1 MPVAQSNSARR
12 TLPPQKPKYDRRK
25 GRAIAALLQDKIKR
39 EHKAGLILTA
49 PCPGLMKIAV
59 AAEKYTL
66 SPWTLRAWVQEGRLR
81 YIRLGRQLRFKDA
94 DIIAAI
100 NGKAA

>member
-1 MPVAQSNSARR
+1 MPAAQSNSARR
-12 TLPPQKPKYDRRK
+12 VLPPQKPKYDRRQ
-25 GRAIAALLQDKIKR
+25 GRPIAALLQAKLKR
-39 EHKAGLILTA
+39 EYKAGLILTA
-49 PCPGLMKIAV
+49 PCPGLMKISV
-59 AAEKYTL
+59 AAARYTL

-81 YIRLGRQLRFKDA
+81 YIRLGRQLRFTDA